1 MDKKNLIIIVA
12 VIVIIIVFLGLYK
25 QSFIKEDK
33 TIDNPNNQEE
43 QKENNNSDSANIAN
57 PASQFCKDQG
67 GSIEIRTLD
76 DGSQYGVCIFKNGV
90 ECEEW
95 DLFSGRCNKDG
106 SDFCGESTYG
116 ACSDDLDCQT
126 DGCSG
131 QICKSKKDESFVTD
145 CQIKECN
152 DSKKY
157 GLSCACQESKC
168 QWSK

>member
-1 MDKKNLIIIVA
+1 MDKKIFP
-12 VIVIIIVFLGLYK
+12 IVIIIILVLVILIGVTKKTPLSENK
-25 QSFIKEDK
+25 KEN
-33 TIDNPNNQEE
+33 ISGENQKNG
-43 QKENNNSDSANIAN
+43 QKENQPGIAN

-106 SDFCGESTYG
+106 SDFCGESPYG